1 MKLWWPIQSNAEVE
15 PESWRILAIHKS
27 YENRYNNAL
36 DIIKMPDD
44 NPTTTTIKGLDMS
57 SLSNRHAVFFGIFLF
72 ASAAVAQTYPS
83 KPVTIMVPYP
93 AGGLSDVI
101 ARTVNTTLS
110 KNMGQPVLVENL
122 GGASGA
128 IGAQKVLSAASDGQ
142 MIFQGS
148 PNELIL
154 APLAIS
160 AVKYKS
166 EDFRLVQ
173 MIATAHIGFVT
184 RKDLAVNNV
193 DEFLDYARKEAQA
206 GRPITYASVGPGSF
220 YHLLGE
226 HLSKVSNIPMTH
238 VPYKGIA
245 PALQDVMGGQVDIFL
260 APMGKANIE
269 LQKQGKLKVLA
280 MLNTERVEA
289 FKDYPAISESKSLK
303 TFAFNIWTGY
313 FVKKDTPEPVV
324 QVIYKSITDALTDA
338 SVRSGLEANS
348 QSVAKPLSL
357 QAMDKVYADGTAQF
371 RAIAKAIN
379 LQPQ

>member
-1 MKLWWPIQSNAEVE
+1 MTQPIHRYAALLGGFL
-15 PESWRILAIHKS
+15 LA
-27 YENRYNNAL
+27 
-36 DIIKMPDD
+36 
-44 NPTTTTIKGLDMS
+44 G
-57 SLSNRHAVFFGIFLF
+57 
-72 ASAAVAQTYPS
+72 AACAQTYPS
-83 KPVTIMVPYP
+83 KPVTLMVPYP

-101 ARTVNTTLS
+101 ARTVNTTLA

-122 GGASGA
+122 GGASGS
-128 IGAQKVLSAASDGQ
+128 IGAQKVLAAPSDGQ

-173 MIATAHIGFVT
+173 MIATAQIGFVT
-184 RKDLAVNNV
+184 RKDLPVNTV
-193 DEFLDYARKEAQA
+193 DEFLDYARKEAGG
-206 GRPITYASVGPGSF
+206 GRPITYASVGPGTF

-226 HLSKVSNIPMTH
+226 QLSKVTNIPMTH

-260 APMGKANIE
+260 APMGKANVE

-280 MLNTERVEA
+280 MLNSERVEA

-303 TFAFNIWTGY
+303 NFTFNIWTGY
-313 FVKKDTPEPVV
+313 FVKKDTPEPIV
-324 QVIYKSITDALTDA
+324 QVIYKAITDTLSDA
-338 SVRSGLEANS
+338 TVRGGLEANS
-348 QSVAKPLSL
+348 QVAAKPLSL
-357 QAMDKVYADGTAQF
+357 QAMDKAYADGTAQF
-371 RAIAKAIN
+371 RGIAKAIN

>member
-1 MKLWWPIQSNAEVE
+1 MSHRINSFNKLA
-15 PESWRILAIHKS
+15 
-27 YENRYNNAL
+27 AL
-36 DIIKMPDD
+36 
-44 NPTTTTIKGLDMS
+44 
-57 SLSNRHAVFFGIFLF
+57 
-72 ASAAVAQTYPS
+72 SAAFLASLVLTSDFSLANAQTFPS
-83 KPVTIMVPYP
+83 KPVTLMVPYP

-101 ARTVNTTLS
+101 ARTVNTTLA

-128 IGAQKVLSAASDGQ
+128 IGAQKVLSAPSDGH

-173 MIATAHIGFVT
+173 MIATAQIGFVT
-184 RKDLAVNNV
+184 RKDLPVNTV
-193 DEFLDYARKEAQA
+193 DEFLDYARKEASG
-206 GRPITYASVGPGSF
+206 GRPITYASVGPGTF

-226 HLSKVSNIPMTH
+226 QLSKVTNIPMTH

-245 PALQDVMGGQVDIFL
+245 PALQDVMGSQVDIFL

-280 MLNTERVEA
+280 MLNSERVEA

-303 TFAFNIWTGY
+303 NFTFNIWTGY
-313 FVKKDTPEPVV
+313 FVKKDTPEPIV
-324 QVIYKSITDALTDA
+324 QVIYKAITDTLSDA
-338 SVRSGLEANS
+338 TVRGGLEANS
-348 QSVAKPLSL
+348 QMVAKPLSL
-357 QAMDKVYADGTAQF
+357 QAMDKAYADGTAQF
-371 RAIAKAIN
+371 RGIAKAIN

>member
-1 MKLWWPIQSNAEVE
+1 MTQPIHRYAALLGGLL
-15 PESWRILAIHKS
+15 LA
-27 YENRYNNAL
+27 
-36 DIIKMPDD
+36 
-44 NPTTTTIKGLDMS
+44 G
-57 SLSNRHAVFFGIFLF
+57 
-72 ASAAVAQTYPS
+72 AACAQTYPT
-83 KPVTIMVPYP
+83 KPVTLMVPYP

-101 ARTVNTTLS
+101 ARTVNTTLA
-110 KNMGQPVLVENL
+110 KNFGQPVLVENL

-128 IGAQKVLSAASDGQ
+128 IGAQKVLSAPSDGQ

-173 MIATAHIGFVT
+173 MIATAQIGFVT
-184 RKDLAVNNV
+184 RKDLPVNTV
-193 DEFLDYARKEAQA
+193 DEFLDYARKEASG
-206 GRPITYASVGPGSF
+206 GRPITYASVGPGTF

-226 HLSKVSNIPMTH
+226 QLSKVTNIPMTH

-245 PALQDVMGGQVDIFL
+245 PALQDVMGSQVDIFL

-280 MLNTERVEA
+280 MLNSERVEA

-303 TFAFNIWTGY
+303 NFTFNIWTGY
-313 FVKKDTPEPVV
+313 FVKKDTPELIV
-324 QVIYKSITDALTDA
+324 QVIYKAITDTLSDA
-338 SVRSGLEANS
+338 TVRAGLEANS
-348 QSVAKPLSL
+348 QMVAKPLSL
-357 QAMDKVYADGTAQF
+357 QAMDKAYADGTAQF
-371 RAIAKAIN
+371 RGIAKAIN

>member
-1 MKLWWPIQSNAEVE
+1 
-15 PESWRILAIHKS
+15 
-27 YENRYNNAL
+27 
-36 DIIKMPDD
+36 
-44 NPTTTTIKGLDMS
+44 MS
-57 SLSNRHAVFFGIFLF
+57 KQFNKIAAFIGSLVLTSAV
-72 ASAAVAQTYPS
+72 SAQTYPS
-83 KPVTIMVPYP
+83 KPVTLMVPYP

-122 GGASGA
+122 GGASGS
-128 IGAQKVLSAASDGQ
+128 IGAQKVLSAPSDGQ

-173 MIATAHIGFVT
+173 MIATAQIGFVT
-184 RKDLAVNNV
+184 RKDLPVNNV

-226 HLSKVSNIPMTH
+226 HLSKVTNIPMTH

-245 PALQDVMGGQVDIFL
+245 PALQDVMG
-260 APMGKANIE
+260 
-269 LQKQGKLKVLA
+269 
-280 MLNTERVEA
+280 
-289 FKDYPAISESKSLK
+289 S
-303 TFAFNIWTGY
+303 
-313 FVKKDTPEPVV
+313 
-324 QVIYKSITDALTDA
+324 
-338 SVRSGLEANS
+338 
-348 QSVAKPLSL
+348 
-357 QAMDKVYADGTAQF
+357 
-371 RAIAKAIN
+371 
-379 LQPQ
+379 